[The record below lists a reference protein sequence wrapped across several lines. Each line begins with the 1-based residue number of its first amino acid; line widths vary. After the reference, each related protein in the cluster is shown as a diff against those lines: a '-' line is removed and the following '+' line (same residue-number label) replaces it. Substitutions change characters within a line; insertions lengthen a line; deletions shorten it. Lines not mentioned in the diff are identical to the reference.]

1 MFNKITSKI
10 KNIILPCLSLGAA
23 TAFFFS
29 ISFFF
34 GVGQK
39 SDFILLTI
47 TVLSTFGTILQ
58 ISWYGLLPRLT
69 SSKSVRYSSYVISN
83 GFMYC
88 LLANLIP
95 FSLVPILEIKYIF
108 FSGCIYSLFFQL
120 HQLSKNIF
128 VYLGELKAFYIFDAA
143 GYLFNI
149 LCMLS
154 FERKKIESLSIDEV
168 FFILSCGWFL
178 IFIAELYFLRLYLS
192 HKLSVKPL
200 VVCIIP
206 TWKTRVANSGFIL
219 KELLTSYALNS
230 LSPSGGL
237 TIYSYVNKIA
247 TAIFQL
253 FSQYKV
259 NSWVGE
265 VKSQGVRNV
274 RLKDMNRVS
283 LLSSLDYLLFLFF
296 SYILIITFI
305 HFVGVRVDTK
315 WVMVCAVF
323 SGMLYLIQSIEQPF
337 SRFVYMSRC
346 FSDITFSD
354 GSNFIFY
361 MLFFVFGYSLSN
373 IYIILLG
380 IVLAQLLSLHL
391 YIKYSKRIIS
401 K

>member
-10 KNIILPCLSLGAA
+10 KNIIIPCFSLGAS
-23 TAFFFS
+23 TIFFFS

-47 TVLSTFGTILQ
+47 TVLSTLGTILQ

-95 FSLVPILEIKYIF
+95 FFLVPILEIKYIF
-108 FSGCIYSLFFQL
+108 FYGCIYSLFFQL
-120 HQLSKNIF
+120 HQLSRNIF
-128 VYLGELKAFYIFDAA
+128 IYLGKLKAFYIFDAA
-143 GYLFNI
+143 GYLFNV

-154 FERKKIESLSIDEV
+154 FGRQKIELLSIDEV
-168 FFILSCGWFL
+168 FFLFSCGWLL

-192 HKLSVKPL
+192 RKLSVKPL
-200 VVCIIP
+200 FVCIVP

-237 TIYSYVNKIA
+237 TIYSYVNRIA

-259 NSWVGE
+259 NSWVG
-265 VKSQGVRNV
+265 VVTSQGVKNV
-274 RLKDMNRVS
+274 RLKDMKRVS
-283 LLSSLDYLLFLFF
+283 LLSSLDYLLFLFL
-296 SYILIITFI
+296 SYICIITFI
-305 HFVGVRVDTK
+305 HFVGVKVDTK
-315 WVMVCAVF
+315 WTMVCIIF

-337 SRFVYMSRC
+337 ARFIYMSRR
-346 FSDITFSD
+346 FSYITFSD
-354 GSNFIFY
+354 GSNFILYF
-361 MLFFVFGYSLSN
+361 LFFVVGYSLLN

-391 YIKYSKRIIS
+391 YIKYSKRIIL